1 MQEEAKNS
9 EEEIRDREEMGKLI
23 TGTEKEKEKAAWQ
36 KEVEEKELGT
46 REHPYIAAC
55 MHAAEIETEAE
66 TETPFHQTSFK
77 SNNRKVTV

>member
-46 REHPYIAAC
+46 REHP
-55 MHAAEIETEAE
+55 
-66 TETPFHQTSFK
+66 
-77 SNNRKVTV
+77 